1 MVTRLATSLVN
12 QGLDCI
18 IATLDYREHGP
29 QIVADNVQIMSIPAG
44 TVTRWLRG
52 WSPAFRR
59 RLAAMASE
67 NVSVVHSHGL
77 WMLPNLYA
85 RQAAIGSH
93 VPLVISP
100 HGMLEEWSFG
110 HNRLRKKMAWNLYE
124 RANLKAAALFHATS
138 EAEAASIR
146 VLGLRQP
153 IAIISNGVDLPDL
166 ATIPARSQLEKRF
179 PELAGKQWLLFLSRI
194 HPKKG
199 VAELLRVWGKLAASY
214 PDWQLVIAGQDLDDY
229 SKTIMRQAAVLELT
243 NRVTFTGML
252 IGEDKVCAMG
262 NAGLFVLPTHSENFG
277 LVVAEA
283 LAHGV
288 PVVTT
293 TAAPWRNLIDNR
305 CGWWIEPGEAELLAT
320 LTHAMGLSAEE
331 RRAMGSRGRDMVER
345 NYAWTRVAAEMKS
358 AYAWLCKVGPRPGCV
373 ETD

>member
-29 QIVADNVQIMSIPAG
+29 QIVADNVQVMSMPTG
-44 TVTRWLRG
+44 TLTRWLRG

-166 ATIPARSQLEKRF
+166 ATIPARSPLEKRF
-179 PELAGKQWLLFLSRI
+179 PGLGGKQWLLFLSRI

-214 PDWQLVIAGQDLDDY
+214 PDWQLVIAGQDLDGY
-229 SKTIMRQAAVLELT
+229 SKTIMRQAAVLGLT

-288 PVVTT
+288 PVITT
-293 TAAPWRNLIDNR
+293 TAAPWRNLIDNG
-305 CGWWIEPGEAELLAT
+305 CGWWIEPGEAELLAN